1 MCTALIM
8 SMERDIP
15 AENITV
21 GNISV
26 RINKSRAF
34 IFFGNTTIKQLPQP
48 FTLSTEIFPPCAS
61 TMAFYNGQTNTCAAG
76 FAVAGAVGTVE
87 ALKIRGMSSL
97 AIPMP

>member
-26 RINKSRAF
+26 RINKSG
-34 IFFGNTTIKQLPQP
+34 IYFFGNTTIKQLPQP

-61 TMAFYNGQTNTCAAG
+61 TMAFTM
-76 FAVAGAVGTVE
+76 V
-87 ALKIRGMSSL
+87 RP
-97 AIPMP
+97 IPAPPVLRLRERSVR